1 MDLGGWG
8 WQLPGWGEEPL
19 PSMAPQRHQKSPF
32 YPGGGDSIVNPE
44 AFQEVIGQP
53 WTSSPGV
60 RVEVGGRQDLTG
72 SQRCPFTSSPWVQR
86 WGQDGG
92 GGW

>member
-1 MDLGGWG
+1 
-8 WQLPGWGEEPL
+8 
-19 PSMAPQRHQKSPF
+19 MAPQRHQKSPF
-32 YPGGGDSIVNPE
+32 YPGGGDSVVNPE

-92 GGW
+92 GGGENSPFPLPLKWESEALFFV